1 MNLPTKWAKKFL
13 SGKESFPF
21 QLAVLAIYIFI
32 GIPLAKGI
40 YINEILILIFYFL
53 LLSGGIPF
61 LKSKG
66 KTGIILFLTLMPFS
80 FLLMYLILDSVWL
93 KFVTNIFLI
102 VYCVLLGTVN
112 LIRTFS
118 GGSINAHRV
127 QGAIIVYLLVGFV
140 FALCYDSIYLVY
152 GKSAFNGL
160 VVGSRQEFMYF
171 SLSTLTTSAYGDITP
186 LNALAR
192 SLANLEALTG
202 QLYPAILI
210 ARLVSMEMTEEK
222 ISRKTGRE

>member
-1 MNLPTKWAKKFL
+1 
-13 SGKESFPF
+13 
-21 QLAVLAIYIFI
+21 
-32 GIPLAKGI
+32 
-40 YINEILILIFYFL
+40 
-53 LLSGGIPF
+53 
-61 LKSKG
+61 
-66 KTGIILFLTLMPFS
+66 
-80 FLLMYLILDSVWL
+80 MYLILDSVWL

-127 QGAIIVYLLVGFV
+127 QGALIVYLLVGFV